1 MKSIVTFILV
11 PLLFFVEFLFAQ
23 PVNDDCSGA
32 TVVTQTANCSPTPG
46 TTVNAT
52 QSAPAI
58 YCNGLEGYADDDV
71 WYVFTATTHS
81 PTITVIPAAGFDAV
95 VDLRSGSCD
104 GTTIYCSDAK
114 GPGGSETIWTYGL
127 LIDEYYYIRIY
138 SFGLGSSTQ
147 GNFTVCVYGTLPPP
161 PSNDDCP
168 GAMGIG
174 EGPFCSPQ
182 SGTTASATQSVA
194 PILCDGSTGYSD
206 DDVWYKFIPYTSNPT
221 ITVAGT
227 PLFDAVVDLREGPCD
242 GTTIFCADATGAG
255 GTESIKAAGLTIGDN
270 YLIRVYSYGSDPNSQ
285 EEFTICVYET
295 VCLNCPDYDFTFS
308 PGLDWQIHSST
319 TGSLGCNIYQFN
331 ITAGNEYTFKTGCGD
346 GASADFDTYLE
357 LSDFNCNSI
366 AGDDNN
372 CEENR
377 SKIVWEATFNGYAY
391 LNIHGSNPDAYGS
404 YSLAYEISDPVSLP
418 EPFEDKT
425 LQDLIN
431 IYPNPASAAFQIESR
446 QLVSLTKVVVYD
458 YTGRVIRSF
467 CMNAPVKSFFSDNLQ
482 LAPGLYILAIES
494 NKGWVYK
501 RLEAVR

>member
-1 MKSIVTFILV
+1 
-11 PLLFFVEFLFAQ
+11 
-23 PVNDDCSGA
+23 
-32 TVVTQTANCSPTPG
+32 
-46 TTVNAT
+46 
-52 QSAPAI
+52 
-58 YCNGLEGYADDDV
+58 
-71 WYVFTATTHS
+71 
-81 PTITVIPAAGFDAV
+81 
-95 VDLRSGSCD
+95 
-104 GTTIYCSDAK
+104 
-114 GPGGSETIWTYGL
+114 
-127 LIDEYYYIRIY
+127 
-138 SFGLGSSTQ
+138 
-147 GNFTVCVYGTLPPP
+147 
-161 PSNDDCP
+161 
-168 GAMGIG
+168 MGD
-174 EGPFCSPQ
+174 F
-182 SGTTASATQSVA
+182 SV
-194 PILCDGSTGYSD
+194 SVS
-206 DDVWYKFIPYTSNPT
+206 
-221 ITVAGT
+221 
-227 PLFDAVVDLREGPCD
+227 
-242 GTTIFCADATGAG
+242 
-255 GTESIKAAGLTIGDN
+255 
-270 YLIRVYSYGSDPNSQ
+270 
-285 EEFTICVYET
+285 ET
-295 VCLNCPDYDFTFS
+295 VCLACPDYDFYLS
-308 PGLDWQIHSST
+308 PGPSWQVHSSLI
-319 TGSLGCNIYQFN
+319 SSEGCNNYQ
-331 ITAGNEYTFKTGCGD
+331 IPVTSGNEYTFKTGCGD

-501 RLEAVR
+501 RLEEVR